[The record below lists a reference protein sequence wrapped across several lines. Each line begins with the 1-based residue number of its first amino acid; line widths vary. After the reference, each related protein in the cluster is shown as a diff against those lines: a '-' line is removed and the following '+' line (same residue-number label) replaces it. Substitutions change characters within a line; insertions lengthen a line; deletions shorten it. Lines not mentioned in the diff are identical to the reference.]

1 VERAKRGGAEIIVA
15 PMQVPGGSWIMQGR
29 DPQNALFALVSK
41 GA

>member
-1 VERAKRGGAEIIVA
+1 MGD

-29 DPQNALFALVSK
+29 DPQKAVVALASK